1 MHKKLSVVHANIHFL
16 QQGIDLLSSITDDQY
31 ALNNGKH
38 FKSGVGKHFRHI
50 IDHYLSLVNREDNRV
65 DYDDRK
71 RDTRLESDRT
81 VAIGKMQFL
90 VKQLNH
96 LLENPDVLDNQV
108 TVKSNEGAGE
118 EDAAWS
124 DSSIRREL
132 QFLISHTVHHYAL
145 IAIILKTIGFN
156 PSEKFGVAPS
166 TLKYENEHRSL
177 ETSQQ

>member
-31 ALNNGKH
+31 AMNNGKY

-50 IDHYLSLVNREDNRV
+50 IDHYLSLVNREGDRV

-71 RDTRLESDRT
+71 RDTRLESDRSF
-81 VAIGKMQFL
+81 AIEKMKFII
-90 VKQLNH
+90 NG
-96 LLENPDVLDNQV
+96 LEEISADSSKIDSSV
-108 TVKSNEGAGE
+108 TVRSNEGSGE
-118 EDAAWS
+118 EDNAWS

-145 IAIILKTIGFN
+145 IAIILKTIGCKL
-156 PSEKFGVAPS
+156 SEDFGVAPS
-166 TLKYENEHRSL
+166 TLKYEKENRSL